1 MTTFTPLAIL
11 AALIAALTQLDD
23 PFTAAAV
30 LLFCLAMASKPR
42 RPRVHLP
49 GDPLI

>member
-1 MTTFTPLAIL
+1 MTTFAPLAIL

-30 LLFCLAMASKPR
+30 LLFCLVMASKPR
-42 RPRVHLP
+42 RPRIHRR
-49 GDPLI
+49 GEPLI